1 MNLVTPDSGLIFWM
15 TLVFAIVF
23 ALLAK
28 FGFPVI
34 TSMVDKRQAKIEG
47 SLKDAE
53 QAQEQLAHIRQMQD
67 EMISQAR
74 QQQSQI
80 LSEAAEQRQAL
91 MEKSQTDARQQA
103 QKILEDARKQIE
115 TEKENAQRQ
124 IRAQVGE
131 VSVEIAEK
139 ILRKDLSRDGTQEEY
154 LDGILKELDQ
164 K

>member
-34 TSMVDKRQAKIEG
+34 TSMVDKRQAKIED

-80 LSEAAEQRQAL
+80 LSEAAQQRQAL
-91 MEKSQTDARQQA
+91 MEKSQTDAQQQA

-139 ILRKDLSRDGTQEEY
+139 ILRKDLSENENQQEY
-154 LDGILKELDQ
+154 LNGILKELDQ